1 MTKFFYLI
9 LFSLLP
15 ISSYCNNHE
24 KLIIINNEIPQTRG
38 GEVLLDYLKVISNEL
53 YVCSENNTSGICY
66 YTVYREGVMMMK
78 GQVSLSACSQT
89 KIEVKS
95 LPKGSYTIEVE
106 TPTNFISTDMDILE
120 RFYLME

>member
-1 MTKFFYLI
+1 MPIPFYGNDDIKVVVLTNDI
-9 LFSLLP
+9 LV
-15 ISSYCNNHE
+15 
-24 KLIIINNEIPQTRG
+24 TRG
-38 GEVLLDYLKVISNEL
+38 LVSLDYLQVINNEL
-53 YVCSENNTSGICY
+53 YVCSENNISGTCY
-66 YTVYREGVMMMK
+66 YTVLREGTIMMT
-78 GQVSLSACSQT
+78 GQVSLSAYSQT